1 MPADDE
7 ATLALLEKLEDFFGG
22 PDLTTAI
29 SDFAAAHGAEF
40 HPLPEGA
47 EHPLQ
52 WHSRYLEYCGMIERQ
67 LEGFLQQHEH
77 PDDDSTR
84 RAKRLGII
92 KPPSVA
98 LHIAVRVAAC
108 S

>member
-7 ATLALLEKLEDFFGG
+7 AFALLEKLEDFFGG

-40 HPLPEGA
+40 PPLPAGA

-52 WHSRYLEYCGMIERQ
+52 WHTRYLEYCGMIERQ
-67 LEGFLQQHEH
+67 LEGFLQQHGSK
-77 PDDDSTR
+77 DLSKLATGLSR
-84 RAKRLGII
+84 KNA
-92 KPPSVA
+92 SA
-98 LHIAVRVAAC
+98 AVRRVG
-108 S
+108 SSES

>member
-1 MPADDE
+1 MPADTD
-7 ATLALLEKLEDFFGG
+7 ALALLEKLEDFFGG

-52 WHSRYLEYCGMIERQ
+52 WHLSLI
-67 LEGFLQQHEH
+67 
-77 PDDDSTR
+77 
-84 RAKRLGII
+84 
-92 KPPSVA
+92 
-98 LHIAVRVAAC
+98 HI
-108 S
+108 